1 MEKQKI
7 KIIKN
12 GPYIVQ
18 GNVPLSEK
26 IIMPKGRGYELK
38 NGRELP
44 QGEVYSLCRCGRSQN
59 PPFCDG
65 SHEQTNFA
73 GTETASRKEYLDRVK
88 DTVQGPELTL
98 LDDGRCA
105 YARFCHRNTGDIW
118 GLTKASDNPLYG
130 EEAIIAASECPSGR
144 FILKDKKGQEITREH
159 EPSIEILQDPEKK
172 VSGPIAVKG
181 RIPIESSDGFIYE
194 LRDQLALCRC
204 GKSKNMPFCDA
215 THVSTRFSDKE

>member
-1 MEKQKI
+1 MKMRSI

-12 GPYIVQ
+12 GPYIVK

-26 IIMPKGRGYELK
+26 IILPKGKGYELK

-44 QGEVYSLCRCGRSQN
+44 QREVYSLCRCGKSQN

-65 SHEQTNFA
+65 NHEKINFD
-73 GTETASRKEYLDRVK
+73 GTETASREKYMDRVV
-88 DTVQGPELTL
+88 DTVRGPELTL

-118 GLTKASDNPLYG
+118 GLTKSSDNPLYR
-130 EEAIIAASECPSGR
+130 EEAVIAATECPSGR
-144 FILKDKKGQEITREH
+144 FIITDKNGQEIPWNH

-172 VSGPIAVKG
+172 VSGPITVKG
-181 RIPIESSDGFIYE
+181 KIPVESSDGFTYE
-194 LRDQLALCRC
+194 LRDQLTLCRC
-204 GKSKNMPFCDA
+204 GKSRNTPFCDA
-215 THVSTRFSDKE
+215 AHASTRFSDRE